1 MDNNNLQI
9 NDNRTK
15 FKIKKKLNS
24 VNVSK
29 ILKQMITFIEHC
41 VNQNVVV
48 NIVIVFK

>member
-15 FKIKKKLNS
+15 FMIIK
-24 VNVSK
+24 K
-29 ILKQMITFIEHC
+29 ILKVMITFSEHC

-48 NIVIVFK
+48 NIVIVFI